1 MSVERLHRT
10 LVILLILA
18 ALTFLVEKALRVA
31 MLFGNTILL
40 FALAWLLSFTLSPA
54 VAWLSGQQDER
65 RVGGAEERG
74 GEGTATPSRPVSRGA
89 LSLRAFAPLHKRLP
103 RPLAVVVVYLGLLLA
118 LGLAGLWVAPVAAA
132 QLYQLGLRL
141 PEYVAS
147 LPDFMAYWQ
156 RELRLLG
163 VEVDLADM
171 LRSPGLIQRARD
183 LGANLIQ
190 NLVSIAA
197 GVANLLANL
206 LIILVLSFYMTL
218 DGPALARRAIE
229 LVPADWRD
237 EAHLLGAVVD
247 RTFGGFVRG
256 QLIQAALFA
265 LGTVIVMS
273 LAGLG
278 FGLVASLLA
287 GILMLIPLLGPLLAL
302 IPPLIIALFQAPG
315 TAFWVLLA
323 LFVYEQII
331 INVLM
336 PRLIGEMV
344 GLHPLLVF
352 AALLVGIRLAG
363 VWGTLFGIPVA
374 AALSSIALYFYLR
387 VLRTGHLSGNVAP
400 AASTGEAVQD
410 SDRPLSSGAEGQGG

>member
-1 MSVERLHRT
+1 MNLERLHHT

-18 ALTFLVEKALRVA
+18 VLTFLFEKALRVA

-65 RVGGAEERG
+65 RGGGAEERG
-74 GEGTATPSRPVSRGA
+74 GEGTSTPSRPVSPGA
-89 LSLRAFAPLHKRLP
+89 RLLRALAPRHKRLP
-103 RPLAVVVVYLGLLLA
+103 RPLAVLIVYLGLLLV
-118 LGLAGLWVAPVAAA
+118 LGLAGLWVAPMAAA
-132 QLYQLGLRL
+132 QLYQLGLHL
-141 PEYVAS
+141 PEYVAR
-147 LPDFMAYWQ
+147 LPDFLTHWQ
-156 RELRLLG
+156 RELHLLG
-163 VEVDLADM
+163 IEVDLADM
-171 LRSPGLIQRARD
+171 LRSQGLIQRAQD
-183 LGANLIQ
+183 LGAGLIQ

-237 EAHLLGAVVD
+237 EARLLGAVVD

-265 LGTVIVMS
+265 LGTLIVMT

-278 FGLVASLLA
+278 FGLVASLFA
-287 GILMLIPLLGPLLAL
+287 GVLMLIPLLGPLLAL
-302 IPPLIIALFQAPG
+302 IPPLTIALFQAPG
-315 TAFWVLLA
+315 MALWVLLA
-323 LFVYEQII
+323 LFVYEQVIT
-331 INVLM
+331 NVLM

-387 VLRTGHLSGNVAP
+387 VLRTGRLSGDATP
-400 AASTGEAVQD
+400 AASAGEAVQD
-410 SDRPLSSGAEGQGG
+410 S